1 MRLTNLIRRDVF
13 MTSGELAI
21 PGGVFMAG
29 GGPGGVV
36 GGVRS
41 AYGLLTRPNFGRVK
55 TDAKTDTMHMRMRI
69 ERIESESIMI
79 FYSWILL
86 ITFKLISFTVR
97 YLCYQLYF
105 LSV

>member
-41 AYGLLTRPNFGRVK
+41 AYLLKYGCV
-55 TDAKTDTMHMRMRI
+55 D
-69 ERIESESIMI
+69 
-79 FYSWILL
+79 LL
-86 ITFKLISFTVR
+86 ISSWKPAN
-97 YLCYQLYF
+97 
-105 LSV
+105 

>member
-41 AYGLLTRPNFGRVK
+41 AYGLLTRPNFGRV
-55 TDAKTDTMHMRMRI
+55 
-69 ERIESESIMI
+69 
-79 FYSWILL
+79 
-86 ITFKLISFTVR
+86 
-97 YLCYQLYF
+97 C
-105 LSV
+105 

>member
-41 AYGLLTRPNFGRVK
+41 AYGLLTRPNFGRV
-55 TDAKTDTMHMRMRI
+55 
-69 ERIESESIMI
+69 
-79 FYSWILL
+79 L
-86 ITFKLISFTVR
+86 SFLRSDPPPRSSLEMVWV
-97 YLCYQLYF
+97 LHFQ
-105 LSV
+105 

>member
-1 MRLTNLIRRDVF
+1 

-41 AYGLLTRPNFGRVK
+41 AYGLLTRPNFGRVASLLVSSPLVETCHLHHISDVNWMELLPQRARARDRVALLK
-55 TDAKTDTMHMRMRI
+55 LGK
-69 ERIESESIMI
+69 MI
-79 FYSWILL
+79 L
-86 ITFKLISFTVR
+86 
-97 YLCYQLYF
+97 
-105 LSV
+105 